1 MNKVILQL
9 WEESE
14 KGLNPK
20 PDGCSIHIN
29 IDYKT
34 SYINSIYD
42 SRKIETKI
50 PDTYERIIGTEL
62 EAFIDDN
69 LFKMLSEKKSIRLI
83 EPELNNLIKFEEL
96 IIKP

>member
-14 KGLNPK
+14 RGFGTR
-20 PDGCSIHIN
+20 PDGCSIHADSEN
-29 IDYKT
+29 RNK
-34 SYINSIYD
+34 YIKSIYE
-42 SRKIETKI
+42 SRHDEV
-50 PDTYERIIGTEL
+50 PDIYERIIGSEL
-62 EAFIDDN
+62 EAFIDDD
-69 LFKMLSEKKSIRLI
+69 LFKKLNEEKSIRLI

>member
-14 KGLNPK
+14 RGFGTR
-20 PDGCSIHIN
+20 PDGCSIHIDSDN
-29 IDYKT
+29 RNN
-34 SYINSIYD
+34 YIKSIYD
-42 SRKIETKI
+42 SRKDEVPNIYDK
-50 PDTYERIIGTEL
+50 IIGSEL
-62 EAFIDDN
+62 EAFIDDD
-69 LFKMLSEKKSIRLI
+69 LFKKLNEEKSIRLI